1 MSVLST
7 IMCVLHEP
15 PRCRG
20 GPSSESHPLELE
32 LLTVVSCCLAVSLH
46 AQREIPSNSLSW
58 EISPQSCGTMMVL
71 RKEKMSWDCTT
82 GVKVLASEN
91 SLCPLQIINNP
102 LFCSVNF
109 VFPFPPLLWTLD
121 KNGESTTL
129 WHSGVNRNFWRSGEF
144 RLVTCQLKFAELT
157 CCVFTLLYTRQRGWS
172 EEDFSHLNSGELK
185 ITSPPE
191 SLEKNSSQSWFVWL
205 TPCSPLCSYCQVQI
219 CICKLNYSKS
229 NSYTSSTALPFGK
242 VFSTFGKDVCEEFW

>member
-20 GPSSESHPLELE
+20 GQSSESHPLELE

-71 RKEKMSWDCTT
+71 RKEKISWDCTT

-91 SLCPLQIINNP
+91 SLCPLQIINNL

-144 RLVTCQLKFAELT
+144 SYMSTQVCRVNLLCFHPSLYKAAWLVGGRL
-157 CCVFTLLYTRQRGWS
+157 
-172 EEDFSHLNSGELK
+172 FS
-185 ITSPPE
+185 PE
-191 SLEKNSSQSWFVWL
+191 FWRIKN
-205 TPCSPLCSYCQVQI
+205 
-219 CICKLNYSKS
+219 N
-229 NSYTSSTALPFGK
+229 
-242 VFSTFGKDVCEEFW
+242 FSTRVTWNVLKSFMVCLTNTLFSSL